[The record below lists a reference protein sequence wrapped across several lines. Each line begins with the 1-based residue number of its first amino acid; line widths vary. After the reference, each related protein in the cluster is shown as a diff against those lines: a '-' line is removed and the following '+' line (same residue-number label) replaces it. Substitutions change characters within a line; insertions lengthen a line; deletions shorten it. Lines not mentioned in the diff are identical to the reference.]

1 MHFFIWARWPS
12 VQVSPHHRRS
22 TSPEAFGTPPETFR
36 IPLYWLDSSN
46 RRFDSS
52 VEVSVLKSLNGTRT
66 TVAKLGPRNVESQIR
81 SSRLGRD
88 PSHASRSCPS
98 DQERPLQACS
108 HRGYLAWRLAP
119 SPSHE

>member
-46 RRFDSS
+46 RRFHSS
-52 VEVSVLKSLNGTRT
+52 VEISVLKSLNGTRT
-66 TVAKLGPRNVESQIR
+66 TVAKLGPRNVESPIR
-81 SSRLGRD
+81 NSRPGRD
-88 PSHASRSCPS
+88 PSDSFRSRPS
-98 DQERPLQACS
+98 KHDDPLQA
-108 HRGYLAWRLAP
+108 
-119 SPSHE
+119 